1 MRKLKIKE
9 KFFVIQCVIM
19 LMVCMVSLTAF
30 HIIADG
36 YERQIYTEAAEVLQL
51 ASITVDNELTR
62 IEKLSFQISTDA
74 RIQEYLAFIK
84 NNDANYESFKV
95 KENLANRLM
104 LFMQQE
110 NYISSLRM
118 IDAQGQAVNT
128 VLYSINE
135 PNEDLI
141 TVAKQANGSNS
152 WIYGEH
158 DSQYLISVRQVKG
171 MKNLNLSH
179 YGVLAAWIDMEKL
192 TRQHLDFSQ
201 NKLFLMAK
209 DNRFV
214 YANQPDLFAAEDF
227 PFQNSRKGFNIH
239 EINGIKYLISYQ
251 KSHTNDGL
259 TYYNVLPYEVISQQ
273 TTRLRSIMTFLFIGL
288 FIIVIIVNR
297 IAASSIT
304 KPLMA
309 LTEMIKTVQ
318 RGSFDIPNT
327 SQEFTNMDETG
338 HLHRNF
344 RIMLE
349 KINELFRENYQKQL
363 IIQETEYKALQA
375 QINPHFLY
383 NTLDTINWMAHMNNQ
398 TRIAEM
404 VEALG
409 QMLRSIISKKEPLI
423 TLEEELRIVK
433 DYITIQKNRFD
444 DRLDFHLNLAEDLN
458 FCLIPK
464 LTIQPVIE
472 NAIQHGLEMTMEV
485 CRIEV
490 NIRSAF
496 ELIEISIS
504 DNGPGMEPHVLED
517 LKAGVIHSQK
527 TGIGLTNIDERMKL
541 MFGEGYGITIQ
552 SELGL
557 GTTVAFNLPI
567 RMR

>member
-141 TVAKQANGSNS
+141 TIAKQANGSNS

-192 TRQHLDFSQ
+192 TRQQLDFSQ

-214 YANQPDLFAAEDF
+214 YANQPDLFDAEDF

-444 DRLDFHLNLAEDLN
+444 DRLDFHLNLEADLN
-458 FCLIPK
+458 LCLIPK

-490 NIRSAF
+490 NIRSTF